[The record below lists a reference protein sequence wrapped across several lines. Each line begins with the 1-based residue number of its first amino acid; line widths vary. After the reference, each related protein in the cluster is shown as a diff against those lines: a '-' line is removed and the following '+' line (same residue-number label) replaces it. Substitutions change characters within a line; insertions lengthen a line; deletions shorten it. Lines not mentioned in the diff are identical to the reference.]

1 MIIVDSYKYKK
12 SLLDPDAESF
22 LTAAAITDPIISGA
36 INTLVVQMKADN
48 IWTKM
53 KAIYPMVG
61 GSASTHKW
69 NLKDPR
75 DLNAAFRLQF
85 FGGWTHSSTGALPD
99 GSNAYANTF
108 LNSST
113 SLTSSLGISYYS
125 RTNANTGLD
134 QVDLG
139 AIAGSDYLYLCAQYN
154 ASGAVNRFFG
164 RCTINTIAVDTANA
178 DARGFYY
185 LGKTGNGANLLT
197 SFKNGVLQNT
207 NTGAGSNPNVNVFL
221 AAANV
226 NSVASY
232 HTNRQ
237 CAFASIGDGLTDTE
251 AANFYTAVQAFQTT
265 LNRQV

>member
-1 MIIVDSYKYKK
+1 MIIVDSYKYKTF
-12 SLLDPDAESF
+12 LLDPDAESF

-85 FGGWTHSSTGALPD
+85 FGGWTHSSTGALPN

-139 AIAGSDYLYLCAQYN
+139 AIADSDYLYLCAQYN
-154 ASGAVNRFFG
+154 ASGIVNRFFG
-164 RCTINTIAVDTANA
+164 KCTINTIAVDTANA

-185 LGKTGNGANLLT
+185 LGKTGNGANLLK

-221 AAANV
+221 AAANF

-232 HTNRQ
+232 YTNRQ